1 MLHVD
6 LLVALHLIVH
16 WLTSRSS
23 QAKNR
28 ELTLFSFNNVIYFS
42 ESSRQVS

>member
-1 MLHVD
+1 MLHID

-16 WLTSRSS
+16 RSTSRSF

-28 ELTLFSFNNVIYFS
+28 EPTLFSFNIVIYFS